1 MKKTNNQKPITTNP
15 LVSVIM
21 PAYNATRYMREAI
34 DSILS
39 QTYQNF
45 ELIIVDDASKDD
57 TKKVI
62 KDYIKRYPK
71 KVKGVFLT
79 INQNG
84 GGDACANEGVKIAQ
98 GEYLA
103 RMDADDIADS
113 HRLEKQVAFLQSH
126 KDVVLLGSNAYVIDE
141 HGVITGEKTEP
152 STHKEI
158 YKLYGTLHPMIHP
171 TCMIRRMI
179 DGKPFAYQTIYK
191 DNRDYYTF
199 FRLLCDGYKFAN
211 LPENLLYYRIH
222 GNNYTFANA
231 KYKFY
236 NTLHIRFEM
245 VRLHGY
251 KPSFSAVISNITQT
265 IIISL
270 LPENVLTGVYML
282 LKGILTPS
290 QLLIRLLPIKSLAK
304 AY

>member
-1 MKKTNNQKPITTNP
+1 MKKNVTTKKQTNQP

-21 PAYNATRYMREAI
+21 PAYNATRYIHEAI
-34 DSILS
+34 NSILS
-39 QTYQNF
+39 QTYTNF
-45 ELIIVDDASKDD
+45 ELIIVDDASKDE

-62 KDYIKRYPK
+62 QDYVKKYPGK
-71 KVKGVFLT
+71 IKGVFLKV
-79 INQNG
+79 NQNG
-84 GGDACANEGVKIAQ
+84 GGDSCANEGIKLAK
-98 GEYLA
+98 GEFIA

-113 HRLEKQVAFLQSH
+113 HRLEKQVAYLQTH
-126 KDVVLLGSNAYVIDE
+126 QDVVLLGSNAFVIDE
-141 HGVITGEKTEP
+141 HGLITGEKTEP

-171 TCMIRRMI
+171 TCMIRRVI
-179 DGKPFAYQTIYK
+179 GGKPFFYQTIYK

-222 GNNYTFANA
+222 GNNYTFVNP

-245 VRLHGY
+245 LRLHGY
-251 KPSFSAVISNITQT
+251 KPSLSAVFSNITQAL
-265 IIISL
+265 IVSV
-270 LPENVLTGVYML
+270 LPEQVLTNLYML
-282 LKGILTPS
+282 LKGIITPS

>member
-1 MKKTNNQKPITTNP
+1 M
-15 LVSVIM
+15 SVIM
-21 PAYNATRYMREAI
+21 PAYNATRYIHEAI
-34 DSILS
+34 NSILS
-39 QTYQNF
+39 QTYTNF
-45 ELIIVDDASKDD
+45 ELIIVDDASKDE

-62 KDYIKRYPK
+62 QDYVKKYPGK
-71 KVKGVFLT
+71 IKGVFLKV
-79 INQNG
+79 NQNG
-84 GGDACANEGVKIAQ
+84 GGDACANEGVKRAKGKYI
-98 GEYLA
+98 A

-113 HRLEKQVAFLQSH
+113 HRLEKQVSFLETH
-126 KDVVLLGSNAYVIDE
+126 PDTVLLGSNAYVIDE
-141 HGVITGEKTEP
+141 YGVITGEKTEP

-171 TCMIRRMI
+171 TCMIRRI
-179 DGKPFAYQTIYK
+179 IGGKPFFYQTTYK

-222 GNNYTFANA
+222 GNNYTFSNP

-251 KPSFSAVISNITQT
+251 KPTLSAVFSNVTQT
-265 IIISL
+265 VIISM
-270 LPENVLTGVYML
+270 LPEKVLTGLYML
-282 LKGILTPS
+282 LKGIITPS
-290 QLLIRLLPIKSLAK
+290 QLFFRLLPIKSLAK